1 MRLIGALLA
10 ATLLFMAQ
18 RAAAQEPAPADQI
31 KTLVEQ
37 LDAATA
43 AERDAAEKQL
53 VELALKDKSAA
64 AAEAFVNLLPKPN
77 DEMPQEVQVRLGR
90 IASEIRSKLS
100 KQSIEATSLT
110 LDVTDAPLKDVLAE
124 IAKQTGN
131 SMADYRE
138 QFGQET
144 AEKKVT
150 YKGEKQPFWA
160 AVDKI
165 LDDVQMSPSNFS
177 GEEKLALIDRDAGV
191 LRRSGRAI
199 YAGPFRIE
207 ATGSSSQRGIRVPEQ
222 SGLSVDLEI
231 SWEPRL
237 KPIALSLLAADL
249 KVVCDDGREAPVV
262 GGEEVFNVEVTPG
275 SHAVDVVASIQL
287 PARTAKNLAT
297 MEGRMTA
304 LVPGRF
310 AELKF
315 ENLTSLKDS
324 TQRAGE
330 VSVTVE
336 RVAQNQALWEVHVRL
351 AVASEED
358 SLDVHGGWVFQNQA
372 YLVDKQGEK
381 LENAGFETTMQTED
395 EIGLAYFYE
404 LPEGEEIDGYS
415 WIYRTPAGIVAVPV
429 EFKLEEVPLP

>member
-1 MRLIGALLA
+1 MRVIALPLFAFWLVASPLA
-10 ATLLFMAQ
+10 VADDA
-18 RAAAQEPAPADQI
+18 APAEQI

-64 AAEAFVNLLPKPN
+64 SAEAFVNLLPKPN
-77 DEMPQEVQVRLGR
+77 DEMPQEVQVRLSR
-90 IASEIRSKLS
+90 IASAIRSKLA
-100 KQSIEATSLT
+100 KQSIDATSLT
-110 LDVTDAPLKDVLAE
+110 LDVTDTPLKEVLAE
-124 IAKQTGN
+124 IQKQTGN
-131 SMADYRE
+131 SLSDYRE

-150 YKGEKQPFWA
+150 YQGKDQTFWA

-191 LRRSGRAI
+191 LRRSGRAV
-199 YAGPFRIE
+199 YSGPFRIE

-222 SGLSVDLEI
+222 SGLSIDLEI

-262 GGEEVFNVEVTPG
+262 GGDEVFNVEVQPG
-275 SHAVDVVASIQL
+275 SHAVDVVASLQL
-287 PARTAKNLAT
+287 PARTSKTLAS

-315 ENLTSLKDS
+315 ENLASLKDS
-324 TQRAGE
+324 TQTAGE

-336 RVAQNQALWEVHVRL
+336 RVVKNQALWEVHVRL
-351 AVASEED
+351 AS
-358 SLDVHGGWVFQNQA
+358 
-372 YLVDKQGEK
+372 
-381 LENAGFETTMQTED
+381 TR
-395 EIGLAYFYE
+395 I
-404 LPEGEEIDGYS
+404 
-415 WIYRTPAGIVAVPV
+415 R
-429 EFKLEEVPLP
+429 